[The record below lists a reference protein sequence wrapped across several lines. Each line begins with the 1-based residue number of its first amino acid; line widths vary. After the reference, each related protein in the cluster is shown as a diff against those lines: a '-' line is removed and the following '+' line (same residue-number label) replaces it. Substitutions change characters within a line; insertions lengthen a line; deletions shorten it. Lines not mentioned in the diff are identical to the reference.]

1 MFFEGNDLIQLTPE
15 EEDSHPAP
23 LQLSTPRDDYWM
35 RSLTRNLLVLSKKLA
50 QGCVPH
56 ATYLQFRGRFQEAG
70 GKQTDMFFWEK
81 PGPLKP
87 TDRLRLERLRS
98 ILAEAHDLCRQRGI
112 HFVVAF
118 APVSY
123 RVHRGLPNFEPST
136 PEMRQWPLN
145 DLPEQVASM
154 VRAISPKIDFV
165 DLTFPLRAAAAAGVL
180 TYLPDDTHWTA
191 EGQRVAGQ
199 AIHRTVMASIRPSI
213 EGMNV
218 SGSDRP
224 EGRRRE
230 LLQGL

>member
-1 MFFEGNDLIQLTPE
+1 M
-15 EEDSHPAP
+15 
-23 LQLSTPRDDYWM
+23 
-35 RSLTRNLLVLSKKLA
+35 
-50 QGCVPH
+50 
-56 ATYLQFRGRFQEAG
+56 
-70 GKQTDMFFWEK
+70 
-81 PGPLKP
+81 
-87 TDRLRLERLRS
+87 
-98 ILAEAHDLCRQRGI
+98 
-112 HFVVAF
+112 VAF

-145 DLPEQVASM
+145 DLPEQVVSM

-199 AIHRTVMASIRPSI
+199 AIHRTVIASIRPSI